1 MKPLSSLFL
10 PLSLFLSL
18 FFHGSKGQNLI
29 QNTCKSCSKDD
40 PNIKY
45 EFCTSSLQAAPASQ
59 CATLRGLG
67 MISIRL
73 IRYNITDT
81 RCHVKIL
88 LKDKILDP
96 YVKSCLSDCLELYSD
111 AIPSIKLAMKS
122 YNSKKYYDANIQI
135 SSVMDAATTCE
146 DGFKDKDGVV
156 SPLTKLNENTFQL
169 SAMALSLM
177 NLIKNNNNNNNNN
190 NTNG

>member
-1 MKPLSSLFL
+1 MKPLFSLFL
-10 PLSLFLSL
+10 TLSLFLSL
-18 FFHGSKGQNLI
+18 LFHGSKGQNLI
-29 QNTCKSCSKDD
+29 QNTCKSCSNDD

-45 EFCTSSLQAAPASQ
+45 GFCTSSLQAAPASQ

-73 IRYNITDT
+73 IRYNVTDT

-88 LKDKILDP
+88 LKDKKLDP
-96 YVKSCLSDCLELYSD
+96 YVKSCLSDCLELYTD

-177 NLIKNNNNNNNNN
+177 NLIKNNNNNN
-190 NTNG
+190 TNG

>member
-45 EFCTSSLQAAPASQ
+45 EFCTSSIQAAPASQ

-73 IRYNITDT
+73 IRYNVTDT
-81 RCHVKIL
+81 RCH
-88 LKDKILDP
+88 
-96 YVKSCLSDCLELYSD
+96 SCLSDCLELYSD

-156 SPLTKLNENTFQL
+156 SPVTKLNENTFQL

-177 NLIKNNNNNNNNN
+177 NLIKNNNNTT
-190 NTNG
+190 TNG